1 VGGLRGVG
9 GPAVPAGTRAARGRP
24 VSRSAWRGR
33 AAFPRFGPAQ
43 GTTDVH
49 SLAVP
54 TTSGACR
61 ARSAA
66 FAASAVGLT
75 LGAHVTAHGE
85 PPGVPFLLLVVALVE
100 ALSSTFARR
109 PRGPVA
115 TAAALL
121 MAQVVLHVAFVLAA
135 PAHAVHGEHLSSR
148 PMLVAHGIAAVVLA
162 VLLSRGERLITH
174 VARLFLPVA
183 LLRPFRPVA
192 VSRLVVAA
200 SSHVPLRLKASLHD
214 ISRRGPPS
222 RPLAART

>member
-9 GPAVPAGTRAARGRP
+9 GPAVPAGTDATRRRRRPRRRGRTTFP
-24 VSRSAWRGR
+24 RSASAHGR
-33 AAFPRFGPAQ
+33 
-43 GTTDVH
+43 TDVH
-49 SLAVP
+49 SLPVP

-85 PPGVPFLLLVVALVE
+85 PPGVPFLLLVVVLVE
-100 ALSSTFARR
+100 AMSSTFARR
-109 PRGPVA
+109 PRGPFA

-121 MAQVVLHVAFVLAA
+121 TAQVVLHVAFVLAT
-135 PAHAVHGEHLSSR
+135 PGHAVHGDHLSSR

-162 VLLSRGERLITH
+162 VLLSRGERLIAH

-183 LLRPFRPVA
+183 VLRPFRPVA
-192 VSRLVVAA
+192 VGRLVVAA
-200 SSHVPLRLKASLHD
+200 SNHVPLRLRASLHD